1 MTPFL
6 SSGDESRVATAMAR
20 SRLQG
25 IDSALQVY
33 YLLNRGYPD
42 KLMYLVND
50 GLMEPGLL
58 FDSDGAEISYGVTR
72 EGYRLQTTSGIKP

>member
-1 MTPFL
+1 
-6 SSGDESRVATAMAR
+6 MAR

-50 GLMEPGLL
+50 GLMEPALL
-58 FDSDGAEISYGVTR
+58 LDSDGAEISYGVTQ
-72 EGYRLQTTSGIKP
+72 EGYRLQTTTGVKP

>member
-1 MTPFL
+1 
-6 SSGDESRVATAMAR
+6 
-20 SRLQG
+20 
-25 IDSALQVY
+25 
-33 YLLNRGYPD
+33 
-42 KLMYLVND
+42 MYLVND